1 MIDGD
6 LLPGPISDLLPNAP
20 TLPVMIGLTT
30 LECGLLS
37 ELSRYNSD

>member
-6 LLPGPISDLLPNAP
+6 LFPAPIEELLAAAP
-20 TLPVMIGLTT
+20 ALPVMIGLTT

-37 ELSRYNSD
+37 EFNI